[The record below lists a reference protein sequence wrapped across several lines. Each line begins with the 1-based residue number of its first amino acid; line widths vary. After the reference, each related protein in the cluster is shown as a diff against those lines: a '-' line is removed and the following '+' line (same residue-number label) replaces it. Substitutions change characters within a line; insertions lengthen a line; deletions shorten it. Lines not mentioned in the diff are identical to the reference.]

1 MNNSSRA
8 SQFTSDSDEIDVR
21 GIFDAL
27 ARNTWLIVT
36 VTAASTLLGGAY
48 ALVAKPIYRAD
59 ATIQVESAGAD
70 MMGNAALGLVG
81 GLDTLFDVKS
91 TSDAEMVI
99 LRTRLVTA
107 PVVDDL
113 RLYIDAQPRRFP
125 LVGHTLAR
133 FADGLSTPGLFGAG
147 GFAWGS
153 EHIDVTAFDVP
164 RASFGKRFVAT
175 VLDGGRYR
183 LTGDGINRD
192 AIGRIGAELHISTDA
207 GPMRLLVA
215 AIEGRPGVQFT
226 IRRLSKQDALDAL
239 QKRLSIAEKGKSQ
252 SGVIGLSYESDDAA
266 GSASVLNEIARNY
279 AQQNANRKAA
289 AAEKSLQF
297 ASAQLPAVERQLR
310 TAEDRLNAYQT
321 KHELIDLTEQ
331 AKAML
336 ERATTAQTGLFDLEQ
351 KRPALAAIYTPEHP
365 LLAALDRQIAAAR
378 AQVGAVDQA
387 IRQLPADLQN
397 VLRLRRDVTVQT
409 EIYVGLL
416 NSIQQLRLATASKI
430 GNARVIDYAVVPE
443 QPVRP
448 KRALIAVLAAFA
460 GLVAGVGAA
469 CARAVFGGVSDPDD
483 IEREGDLNVIAT
495 IPLCGMRRSRTRLRA
510 HADSANPLVSVTHP
524 HDPAVEAL
532 RSLGT
537 ALQFMQLDRPHNR
550 VVLVTGA
557 SPGIGKSF
565 VSANLAVLL
574 GQSQKRVLLI
584 DGDLRRGRLA
594 QSFGVGARIG
604 LSSVLRGETAA
615 AAAIVAEVSPNVDL
629 LPTGQHV
636 QQPSALLSGERL
648 PQLLAEVAQRY
659 DVVLIDSAPLLPVS
673 DTTLLASHAGTTL
686 LVARANVTHYGE
698 IVESVRRIERVGA
711 TPAGVVLNGFRPGLR
726 AARYGNYGAYAYG
739 PSEHASH

>member
-1 MNNSSRA
+1 MGA
-8 SQFTSDSDEIDVR
+8 ID
-21 GIFDAL
+21 
-27 ARNTWLIVT
+27 
-36 VTAASTLLGGAY
+36 
-48 ALVAKPIYRAD
+48 
-59 ATIQVESAGAD
+59 
-70 MMGNAALGLVG
+70 
-81 GLDTLFDVKS
+81 
-91 TSDAEMVI
+91 
-99 LRTRLVTA
+99 
-107 PVVDDL
+107 
-113 RLYIDAQPRRFP
+113 
-125 LVGHTLAR
+125 
-133 FADGLSTPGLFGAG
+133 
-147 GFAWGS
+147 
-153 EHIDVTAFDVP
+153 
-164 RASFGKRFVAT
+164 
-175 VLDGGRYR
+175 
-183 LTGDGINRD
+183 
-192 AIGRIGAELHISTDA
+192 
-207 GPMRLLVA
+207 
-215 AIEGRPGVQFT
+215 GRPGVQFT
-226 IRRLSKQDALDAL
+226 VRRLSKQDTLDAL

-252 SGVIGLSYESDDAA
+252 SGVIGLSYESDDPA

-289 AAEKSLQF
+289 AAEKSLEF

-365 LLAALDRQIAAAR
+365 QLAALDRQIAAAR
-378 AQVGAVDQA
+378 AQVGAIDQA
-387 IRQLPADLQN
+387 IRQLPANQQN

-430 GNARVIDYAVVPE
+430 GNARVIDYAVAPE

-460 GLVAGVGAA
+460 GLVAGIGAA
-469 CARAVFGGVSDPDD
+469 CARVALFGGVSDPDD
-483 IEREGDLNVIAT
+483 IERAGNLNVIAT
-495 IPLCGMRRSRTRLRA
+495 IPLCGMRRSRTRVRA

-524 HDPAVEAL
+524 HDPTVEAL

-537 ALQFMQLDRPHNR
+537 ALQFMQLDRPHNG

-557 SPGIGKSF
+557 SPGVGKSF

-594 QSFGVGARIG
+594 QSFGVGARSG

-629 LPTGQHV
+629 LPTGPHV
-636 QQPSALLSGERL
+636 QQPSTLLSGERL

-673 DTTLLASHAGTTL
+673 DTTLLASHAGITL

-698 IVESVRRIERVGA
+698 IVESVRRIERVGT